1 MTLKTFKT
9 FKTLSAKPFTANQIS
24 RQMPS
29 RIASAP
35 QRSWLYA
42 GALLMALT
50 AASALLAMR
59 AQAQTPEPAAAAPEQ
74 AAPSPAAPKY
84 AAKDMALAFNY
95 MDANKDGKV
104 SREEAAGFRG
114 VARHF
119 DEADTSRDGFLSRE
133 EFESALN
140 GRKPQ

>member
-9 FKTLSAKPFTANQIS
+9 PSAKPSTAKQIS
-24 RQMPS
+24 RKTSS
-29 RIASAP
+29 RVVHASH
-35 QRSWLYA
+35 RSWLYA
-42 GALLMALT
+42 GVMMLTLT
-50 AASALLAMR
+50 AASALLAMH

-119 DEADTSRDGFLSRE
+119 DEADTNRDGFLSRE
-133 EFESALN
+133 ELESALN

>member
-1 MTLKTFKT
+1 MTVKT
-9 FKTLSAKPFTANQIS
+9 FKTLTAKPFPAKQIS
-24 RQMPS
+24 WQMPS
-29 RIASAP
+29 RVASAP
-35 QRSWLYA
+35 QRSWRYA
-42 GALLMALT
+42 GAMLMTLT

-74 AAPSPAAPKY
+74 VAPSQAAPKY

-119 DEADTSRDGFLSRE
+119 DEADTNRDGFLSRE
-133 EFESALN
+133 EFESAMN